1 MDICSCYTKSDL
13 PWEIAAMSNTVFS
26 GGCQCGAVRYEA
38 STQPNDVSY
47 CHCRM
52 CQKAFGAPFAILA
65 QVRRTDIQFVKE
77 APSIYRSSSLAERGF
92 CSHCGTPL
100 TFAYNDSDWIS
111 VSIGSLDEPERFPPN
126 QHYGVES
133 LIHWLH
139 LQDDLP
145 RHTTEA
151 AAGDQLM
158 GMVNHQHPDQK

>member
-65 QVRRTDIQFVKE
+65 QVRRTDLQFVKE

>member
-1 MDICSCYTKSDL
+1 MGITSMSD
-13 PWEIAAMSNTVFS
+13 TVFS

-38 STQPNDVSY
+38 TQAPNEVSY
-47 CHCRM
+47 CHCCM
-52 CQKAFGAPFAILA
+52 CQKAFGAPFALLA
-65 QVRRTDIQFVKE
+65 QVRRTDLQFVKE
-77 APSIYRSSSLAERGF
+77 APSIYRSSSVAERGF
-92 CSHCGTPL
+92 CPHCGTPL

-145 RHTTEA
+145 RITTGEE
-151 AAGDQLM
+151 DYSYHFV
-158 GMVNHQHPDQK
+158 GMVNHQHPAQK